1 MMHGFRS
8 KLLLSYVQRDINV
21 ILQMI
26 LTLYFDYG
34 QKFWIFS
41 IVVLTRSQ
49 TSANISSFNVSNAFQ
64 TSVYINSI
72 P

>member
-8 KLLLSYVQRDINV
+8 KLFLSYVQRDINV

-41 IVVLTRSQ
+41 IAVLTRSQ

>member
-8 KLLLSYVQRDINV
+8 KLFLSYVQRDINV

-49 TSANISSFNVSNAFQ
+49 TSANISRFNVSNAFQ